1 MNDATQHTIIEAL
14 VDKVRALEGDAE
26 SYRAQIERLAPAR
39 PAGTC
44 EVCGEPFAVGDSVE
58 SRHAHHNR
66 TTDGMHGDI
75 VQLCTEVLARADVNA
90 STRRRAE
97 RILRMT
103 RGET

>member
-26 SYRAQIERLAPAR
+26 SYRAQIERLSVASIDAPDVRDA
-39 PAGTC
+39 AWSD
-44 EVCGEPFAVGDSVE
+44 V
-58 SRHAHHNR
+58 
-66 TTDGMHGDI
+66 

-97 RILRMT
+97 RILKAVQS
-103 RGET
+103 